1 MGYKV
6 LHKVDNKNYI
16 WRPSTDV
23 YKIYFDGVTPTPTP
37 TIDDCPAPWMKIL
50 LSNGEKIP
58 AGDLKVGMKVKTYH
72 EETMEYGDYSVS
84 FFKTLT
90 CKRILLKFD
99 HVDFVCSE
107 SHKFYLNNTWIKA
120 KELKVG
126 DVVSGHKLEKISDY
140 DIGEVVKITV
150 DDAHTYICENL
161 LSHNKSPITTPTP
174 TVTPTCSNL
183 TLYNSGTEYYT
194 FNAVSIFG
202 SPTLTKS
209 GSALVIAGS
218 NDFGSD
224 NAAFI
229 SSTAID
235 LTGRS
240 KLRVYYTY
248 TDTSSSGPCCSDSTS
263 FTIALLDSSS
273 YSDIAF
279 GGAAYNNQALTVN
292 YNSPIDLSF
301 SYSGSKYIM
310 VQYYDSKINGES
322 LSVSITNISLIC

>member
-1 MGYKV
+1 MGYKI
-6 LHKVDNKNYI
+6 LHRIDNKNYI
-16 WRPSTDV
+16 WRPSTNV
-23 YKIYFDGVTPTPTP
+23 YKVYFDGITPTPTP
-37 TIDDCPAPWMKIL
+37 TTTGDCPAPWMKIL
-50 LSNGEKIP
+50 LNNGEKIP
-58 AGDLKVGMKVKTYH
+58 AGDLRVGMKVKTYH

-84 FFKTLT
+84 YVKTLT
-90 CKRILLKFD
+90 CKRMLLKFD

-120 KELKVG
+120 KDLQIG

-140 DIGEVVKITV
+140 DFGEVVKITI

-161 LSHNKSPITTPTP
+161 LSHNKQPPITNTP

-218 NDFGSD
+218 NNFGSD

-229 SSTAID
+229 SNTAID
-235 LTGRS
+235 LTSRS

-248 TDTSSSGPCCSDSTS
+248 TDTSSSGPCCTDSTS
-263 FTIALLDSSS
+263 FTIALLNSSS
-273 YSDIAF
+273 YSDIASSNSQTLK
-279 GGAAYNNQALTVN
+279 ASYS
-292 YNSPIDLSF
+292 SPIDLSF

-310 VQYYDSKINGES
+310 VQYYDSKVNGES

>member
-218 NDFGSD
+218 NSFGPDSG
-224 NAAFI
+224 AFI
-229 SSTAID
+229 SNTAID
-235 LTGRS
+235 LTGKS

-248 TDTSSSGPCCSDSTS
+248 TDTSVSPAVCCSDSS
-263 FTIALLDSSS
+263 GFTISLLNSSS
-273 YSDIAF
+273 YADSYASA
-279 GGAAYNNQALTVN
+279 GTNPATN
-292 YNSPIDLSF
+292 YSSPIDLSF
-301 SYSGSKYIM
+301 SYSGTKYIM
-310 VQYYDSKINGES
+310 VSFADSKTTDES
-322 LSVSITNISLIC
+322 LSISITNISLIC